1 MEICSKDERADGHLD
16 VSVDDLVV
24 MQISE
29 PLQDLLGVEDDGCFV
44 VFQRSPLG
52 AQQRGQTSYK
62 QDRCQSIKD
71 PSSKKLFWC

>member
-1 MEICSKDERADGHLD
+1 METCSKHDRADDHLN
-16 VSVDDLVV
+16 VSVDNLIV

-29 PLQDLLGVEDDGCFV
+29 PLQDLFGVEDDGCFV

-71 PSSKKLFWC
+71 PSSKKLF